1 MNDTSPEMRKKQLEG
16 IFKMTA
22 KERFAEGL
30 KMIDF
35 VRQTV
40 ENSIRKQKP
49 NLSATEFKIEIFK
62 RYYAKDFSKE
72 EKQRIIEHFFN
83 LGRHNKTD

>member
-16 IFKMTA
+16 IFKMSA

-40 ENSIRKQKP
+40 ENSIRKQNP
-49 NLSATEFKIEIFK
+49 TLSGAAFKIAIFK
-62 RYYAKDFSKE
+62 RYYGKEFSE
-72 EKQRIIEHFFN
+72 EVQNRIIAHFQN
-83 LGRHNKTD
+83 LEDVKDN